1 MLVRNVLRLNNSK
14 NLLEIEGY
22 NLVRKGHLNNVKRGG
37 VCTYYEGSLSVRTI
51 NLLYFNEAFLLEMSH
66 SYKNA
71 IVLVIYRSPSQKND
85 ELDLF
90 LSNFEKL
97 LIDIKNRKLYLSV
110 ITGDFNDRLSS
121 WWYNEINT
129 TEGTKLFAQTS
140 SDRFQ
145 QLINKSNNIQKKL
158 DLLVLILFSLQ
169 FSQTC
174 PLIMKFMHLN
184 IHTVRIKLFM

>member
-1 MLVRNVLRLNNSK
+1 
-14 NLLEIEGY
+14 
-22 NLVRKGHLNNVKRGG
+22 
-37 VCTYYEGSLSVRTI
+37 
-51 NLLYFNEAFLLEMSH
+51 MSH

-97 LIDIKNRKLYLSV
+97 LIDTKNCKLYLSV

-129 TEGTKLFAQTS
+129 TEGTNCLHKPLQIDF
-140 SDRFQ
+140 
-145 QLINKSNNIQKKL
+145 SN
-158 DLLVLILFSLQ
+158 
-169 FSQTC
+169 
-174 PLIMKFMHLN
+174 
-184 IHTVRIKLFM
+184 